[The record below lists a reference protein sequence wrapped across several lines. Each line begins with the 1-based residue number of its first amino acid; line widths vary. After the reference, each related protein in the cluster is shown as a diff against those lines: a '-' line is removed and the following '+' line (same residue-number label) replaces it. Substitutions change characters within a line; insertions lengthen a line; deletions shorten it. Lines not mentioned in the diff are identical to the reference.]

1 MARNM
6 AQDKTKLSDEEVLTN
21 YFSTLDT
28 PDVTAD
34 PDTPDVTAD
43 PDTPDVTDK
52 TKLSDEEV
60 LTNYFSTLDTP
71 DGTDTS
77 DVTDTSDNSDEEED
91 DTIQFQEL
99 ADDETYMNVLR
110 KYGQD
115 NKNSM
120 GVQKEDESNLD
131 YVKRFLH
138 HTREFEWNVIDL
150 GQQVDYLRT
159 ADSKK
164 REDFGY
170 LYNQIEKV
178 PAFYEDGGTGTLN
191 AIKEFGGAILFDP
204 FSYLGFG
211 ASFVARKMASRA
223 IQKVF
228 IEKGKDAAMKEAAK
242 YTFKNQLKTTAG
254 RTEAAGYA
262 LEAGLGSVM
271 NLQEQEI
278 DMLSK
283 KVGFDGQEVPEDYDY
298 AAAISAGGIG
308 LALGALGLVSGK
320 TIGGGRST
328 DAIVKNAEAKALTR
342 QKIQA
347 EYKDRTKKQQAELA
361 KALVGETTKATVNG
375 IIDIKSGREV
385 LERLSPSG
393 ELTEAQYKKELIV
406 RTGDVIT
413 ETVMDLAETGQLGK
427 MIDEETKA
435 MEVMAK
441 VISDRLLKVRGK
453 DGKITYQLRQEDEL
467 FDDALSS
474 AISRQGITV
483 DEFANSLG
491 STYSDAGTVLST
503 LGRIGKIMKGVRG
516 LQIKEILKPSN
527 ADKAAVGTS
536 MLWKFFK
543 KVDATRI
550 ASMVVQPATTG
561 RNIVGGGI
569 RLTFETA
576 ADLMESTLA
585 NIGNM
590 TKAVTTGNIES
601 GKGIIRDIFRDGFGK
616 LGRLASFSDTSL
628 LLDDLLKYNPTL
640 LARMNNTLQDIGDP
654 SDVAGVVRHLNVLN
668 SAQDIFFRKGIMTNH
683 IDKRL
688 RRSGIITDNPT
699 GPKQFKSLEEL
710 TASGA
715 QLPTGLLRDAM
726 EEALEFTFTKMP
738 SGKTP
743 TSNIARKFIEFNQS
757 LPMLPLPI
765 GTGAFPFARFM
776 ANAIKFQYDYSGVG
790 AFVGILRGGVGTY
803 YSAMSK
809 LTKEAGKKGEW
820 DDAAVAAF
828 SKAKEEVSKGVVGVA
843 ALYAAVK
850 YRKENQEIPFYQ
862 YQADD
867 GTLKDLRPVFPIA
880 PYLAIADVLV
890 KYTNNDFDKL
900 DLKEVIST
908 VTGVQSRTGASSFV
922 LDNFGETVAALN
934 LGGAESPDTE
944 RFGELTGQYVGE
956 LTGGL
961 LTPARFV
968 RDIIAAY
975 DTEAAIVRS
984 PDDINGIGFKER
996 GVASFKNTIKKE
1008 LPIFSKE
1015 LAQFESPTRDQPIY
1029 RMSSLVGQSGAPR
1042 TEAEPNPV
1050 EKEMMRLGIKRYTLG
1065 AKTGDKSA
1073 DLFVDRNLGDIVEK
1087 HMQETINRP
1096 EYKRLTDTQKTQAFA
1111 QLLSLYKDAANE
1123 LGVIEAEQRALDTG
1137 VASNPFDRAKFNKLS
1152 SKETAIINEHYMEMY
1167 GKTVLEMVKEEPNV
1181 NHYKIAAT
1189 LAAQLSKF

>member
-6 AQDKTKLSDEEVLTN
+6 IQEKTKLSDEEVLNKYLSTLN
-21 YFSTLDT
+21 TPEITDTSATLDT
-28 PDVTAD
+28 TDVS
-34 PDTPDVTAD
+34 
-43 PDTPDVTDK
+43 VTDK
-52 TKLSDEEV
+52 TKLADEEI
-60 LTNYFSTLDTP
+60 LSQYLSTLNAP
-71 DGTDTS
+71 EVTDTS
-77 DVTDTSDNSDEEED
+77 AVTDTSDTSDEDED

-99 ADDETYMNVLR
+99 ADDAGYMKVLR
-110 KYGQD
+110 QYGQD
-115 NKNSM
+115 NRYSM
-120 GVQKEDESNLD
+120 GVQKEDENNLD

-138 HTREFEWNVIDL
+138 HTREFEWNTIDL

-159 ADSKK
+159 ADSNQ
-164 REDFGY
+164 REDFGL
-170 LYNQIEKV
+170 LYNKIEKV

-191 AIKEFGGAILFDP
+191 ALKEFGAAIAFDP

-223 IQKVF
+223 IQKAF
-228 IEKGKDAAMKEAAK
+228 IEGGKEAAVKEAAK
-242 YTFKNQLKTTAG
+242 YTFKKQLKTTAG
-254 RTEAAGYA
+254 RTEASGYA
-262 LEAGLGSVM
+262 MEAGLGSVM
-271 NLQEQEI
+271 DLQLQEV

-283 KVGFDGQEVPEDYDY
+283 KVAIDGQEVPEDYDY
-298 AAAISAGGIG
+298 TQAIAAGGIG
-308 LALGALGLVSGK
+308 LALGALGMWTGK
-320 TIGGGRST
+320 TVGGGLSQ
-328 DAIVKNAEAKALTR
+328 DKIVKNAEAKVLTR
-342 QKIQA
+342 KKIQA

-361 KALVGETTKATVNG
+361 KSLVGETTKATVNG

-393 ELTEAQYKKELIV
+393 TLTEAQYKKELIV

-413 ETVMDLAETGQLGK
+413 DTVMDLAETGQLGK
-427 MIDEETKA
+427 MIDEDTKA

-441 VISDRLLKVRGK
+441 VVSDRLLKVRGK
-453 DGKITYQLRQEDEL
+453 GGKITYQLRQEDEL
-467 FDDALSS
+467 FDDALSA
-474 AISRQGITV
+474 AISRKGITV

-491 STYSDAGTVLST
+491 STYSDAGTVLGT

-516 LQIKEILKPSN
+516 LQIKEILEPSS

-536 MLWKFFK
+536 MLWKFLK

-550 ASMVVQPATTG
+550 ASMVLQPATTG
-561 RNIVGGGI
+561 RNIIGGGV

-576 ADLMESTLA
+576 SDLMESTLA
-585 NIGNM
+585 NVGNM
-590 TKAVTTGNIES
+590 TKAVMTGDIES
-601 GKGIIRDIFRDGFGK
+601 GKGIIRDVFRDGFGK

-628 LLDDLLKYNPTL
+628 LVDDLLKYNPAL
-640 LARMNNTLQDIGDP
+640 LDRMNNTLQDIGNP
-654 SDVAGVVRHLNVLN
+654 SDVARVVRHLNVLN
-668 SAQDIFFRKGIMTNH
+668 SAQDMFFRKGIMTNH

-688 RRSGIITDNPT
+688 RRSGIITDKPV
-699 GPKQFKSLEEL
+699 GPKQFKSLEEF

-715 QLPTGLLRDAM
+715 QLPTSLLRDAM

-743 TSNIARKFIEFNQS
+743 TSNIARKFIKFNQS

-790 AFVGILRGGVGTY
+790 AAGGILRAGVGTY
-803 YSAMSK
+803 YTTMSK
-809 LTKEAGKKGEW
+809 LAREAGKKGEW

-828 SKAKEEVSKGVVGVA
+828 SKAKEEVSKGAVGVA

-850 YRKENQEIPFYQ
+850 YRKENQETPFYL

-867 GTLKDLRPVFPIA
+867 GTLRDLRPVFPIA
-880 PYLAIADVLV
+880 PYLAIADVIV
-890 KYTNNDFDKL
+890 KYANNDFDKL
-900 DLKEVIST
+900 DLKEVGSI

-944 RFGELTGQYVGE
+944 RFGELTGRYVGE

-968 RDIIAAY
+968 RDIMAAY

-996 GVASFKNTIKKE
+996 GVAAFKNTIKKD

-1015 LAQFESPTRDQPIY
+1015 LPQFESPTREQPIY

-1042 TEAEPNPV
+1042 IEDEPNPV

-1073 DLFVDRNLGDIVEK
+1073 DLFVDRNLGRLVEDD
-1087 HMQETINRP
+1087 MMNRINSPR
-1096 EYKRLTDTQKTQAFA
+1096 YQSLTDNQKRQAFA
-1111 QLLSLYKDAANE
+1111 QRLSVYKNQANE
-1123 LGVIEAEQRALDTG
+1123 LGQREAEIRSKGSAPT
-1137 VASNPFDRAKFNKLS
+1137 SFDRASFNKLS
-1152 SKETAIINEHYMEMY
+1152 GKQTKIINEHYMERY
-1167 GKTVLEMVKEEPNV
+1167 GKSVLDMVREEPNV
-1181 NHYKIAAT
+1181 NHYEIATAWAKR
-1189 LAAQLSKF
+1189 LAKF

>member
-6 AQDKTKLSDEEVLTN
+6 VQDKTKLSDEEVLTN

-71 DGTDTS
+71 D
-77 DVTDTSDNSDEEED
+77 VTDTSDNSDEEKD

-99 ADDETYMNVLR
+99 ADDETYMKVLR
-110 KYGQD
+110 EYGQD

-120 GVQKEDESNLD
+120 GVQQEDESNLD

-164 REDFGY
+164 RKDFGY

-271 NLQEQEI
+271 SLQEQEI

-298 AAAISAGGIG
+298 VQAISAGGIG
-308 LALGALGLVSGK
+308 LALGAFGMGLGK
-320 TIGGGRST
+320 TVGGGRSA

-347 EYKDRTKKQQAELA
+347 EYKNRTKKQQAELA

-474 AISRQGITV
+474 AISRRGITV

-601 GKGIIRDIFRDGFGK
+601 GRGIIRDIFRDGFGK

-628 LLDDLLKYNPTL
+628 LVDDLLKHNPTL

-743 TSNIARKFIEFNQS
+743 SSNIARKFIEFNQS

-790 AFVGILRGGVGTY
+790 AAGGILRAGVGTY
-803 YSAMSK
+803 YSAMAK

-828 SKAKEEVSKGVVGVA
+828 SKAKEEVSKGAVGVA

-922 LDNFGETVAALN
+922 LDNFGETIAALN

-956 LTGGL
+956 LTNGL

-996 GVASFKNTIKKE
+996 GVASFKNTIKKD

-1042 TEAEPNPV
+1042 TEDEPNPV

-1073 DLFVDRNLGDIVEK
+1073 DLFVDRNLGRLVEED
-1087 HMQETINRP
+1087 MMDRINSPR
-1096 EYKRLTDTQKTQAFA
+1096 YQRLTDNQKRQAFA
-1111 QLLSLYKDAANE
+1111 QRLGVYKDQANE
-1123 LGVIEAEQRALDTG
+1123 LGKREAEIKANNTRPTA
-1137 VASNPFDRAKFNKLS
+1137 FDRAKFNRLS
-1152 SKETAIINEHYMEMY
+1152 GNQTAIINEHYLERY
-1167 GKTVLEMVKEEPNV
+1167 GKSVLEMVKEEPDV
-1181 NHYKIAAT
+1181 NHYAIATAW
-1189 LAAQLSKF
+1189 AKRLSKF